1 MLLST
6 GHSIPQIGLGT
17 WKSSPDKV
25 KDAVTRGCGLLQGVN
40 YEEITYEGYGAGGVA
55 FLINCLT
62 DNRSRTVAEIRHAF
76 SKHKGNLGTEGSVS
90 YLFDHCCQFFLNES
104 KDKEE
109 ELLELLIDKDI
120 FEVKPLQDVG
130 IELLGNAD
138 AYMDIK
144 ETLINSGY
152 TIEFSEIIML
162 AKNVIS
168 VTAEDLANIEKLKSV
183 LESLDDVQNVFTS
196 ADI

>member
-1 MLLST
+1 MLST
-6 GHSIPQIGLGT
+6 E
-17 WKSSPDKV
+17 V
-25 KDAVTRGCGLLQGVN
+25 VVYYREVT

-109 ELLELLIDKDI
+109 ELLELLIEKGI
-120 FEVKPLQDVG
+120 SEVKPLQDVG
-130 IELLGNAD
+130 IELRGDAD
-138 AYMDIK
+138 AYTDIK
-144 ETLINSGY
+144 ETLLSNGY
-152 TIEFSEIIML
+152 TIEFSEVVML
-162 AKNVIS
+162 AKVPIS

-183 LESLDDVQNVFTS
+183 LESLDDVQNVFTN